1 MNFSSEASSTV
12 DGVTP
17 GTTSA
22 TYRYNVEATFCMYL
36 VELQKNNTQADSFYF
51 TKLSSSKSW
60 HNLYIILG
68 CHVLK

>member
-22 TYRYNVEATFCMYL
+22 TYRYNVEATFCTHL
-36 VELQKNNTQADSFYF
+36 VELQKITPKQTQF
-51 TKLSSSKSW
+51 
-60 HNLYIILG
+60 ILQNY
-68 CHVLK
+68 HLPKVDLIYT